1 MPHIANANTLY
12 NIVET
17 LSNTA
22 LSILNIRSMEDIQ
35 NLKLDDVFDNIQ
47 YLYEIGEYD
56 YNESKKQMVS
66 DVLSNKELFAKQ
78 IRAYLQELGIRA
90 IEREEAEI
98 AEKEAKDSGDT
109 YDNVWDRASYEISKK
124 ANVAFNAKLF
134 FYSIPQSRFAT
145 DENGNQIVDTVKD
158 NIFGLD
164 VAQSFDITWNRI
176 LDNLWQS
183 NDWPDLV
190 NRVRNLAKADPF
202 FATLLNR
209 IDNPAFQLPENT
221 VTQLLTTIQSA
232 KNSMDTV
239 DIFDTSTG
247 TIQKNTKGRGSK
259 VWTVM
264 DSSNLRKIARLPSQ
278 WSQNFMLSSLII
290 TDKNNRSRIDTV
302 QYSKLSKLDKDILN
316 DLTSIQKQLNNKNP
330 EIRNQ
335 GLKQFEQTKG
345 KLLSLLNSIGIPF
358 DMESLNYL
366 LKKVNTNSTSY
377 LEFFVFSALYKNMP
391 GSISNSVLHNIRL
404 MNNSKSLE
412 AKIKKQT
419 VSASRIFNY
428 KSPNAVINLMAI
440 AYGEIHPT
448 PEEFSVTGAD
458 GSLLYPITQNN
469 YMSDQLRWLNTDAYN
484 KLSNI
489 AKSAY
494 SANSLIVKALTSPD
508 KPKLKLHTLIA
519 IKDNI
524 SNSSRDY
531 FGITPLEDYIA
542 KLLLIHQ
549 GRLILP
555 TMSDKK
561 TWYSIE
567 GVKVPKDFLGTLK
580 YALND

>member
-377 LEFFVFSALYKNMP
+377 PEFFVFSALYKNMP

-580 YALND
+580 CALND

>member
-232 KNSMDTV
+232 KNSMDTI

-377 LEFFVFSALYKNMP
+377 PEFFVFSALYKNMP